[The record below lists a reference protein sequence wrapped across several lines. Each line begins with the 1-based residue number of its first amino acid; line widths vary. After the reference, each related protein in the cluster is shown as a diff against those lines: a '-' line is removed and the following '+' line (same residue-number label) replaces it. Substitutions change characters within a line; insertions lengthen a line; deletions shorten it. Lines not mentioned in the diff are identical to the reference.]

1 MRTGFI
7 FLNPYAASYIP
18 LARRGTDDANKD
30 YSTIE
35 RGCKGGNETTW
46 SGPQSVEAT
55 QNQYQSKASQNYG
68 AYGKQ
73 SCENYALQGNPV
85 HGSYGA
91 SSQNSK
97 EVTEKQIPDEEYD
110 MDLAYLQM
118 TFPGISYESLSAVY
132 FTNSGDLD
140 ATIDMLNHFEVHF
153 INYYII
159 SLSITLRPICLVI
172 KSGFVLPSFPGLW
185 HAPLFLSVWFLKQC
199 NVPCYELYH

>member
-1 MRTGFI
+1 MKTGTSS
-7 FLNPYAASYIP
+7 LNPYAASYIP

-30 YSTIE
+30 YSSIE

-68 AYGKQ
+68 AHGKQ

-97 EVTEKQIPDEEYD
+97 EATEKQIPDEEYD

-140 ATIDMLNHFEVHF
+140 ATIDMLNHFELDPDEYSENLMHAFNIGDVSESGSP
-153 INYYII
+153 IGSA
-159 SLSITLRPICLVI
+159 SL
-172 KSGFVLPSFPGLW
+172 K
-185 HAPLFLSVWFLKQC
+185 LKK
-199 NVPCYELYH
+199 VAGEGAGSSSSTSESAHVT